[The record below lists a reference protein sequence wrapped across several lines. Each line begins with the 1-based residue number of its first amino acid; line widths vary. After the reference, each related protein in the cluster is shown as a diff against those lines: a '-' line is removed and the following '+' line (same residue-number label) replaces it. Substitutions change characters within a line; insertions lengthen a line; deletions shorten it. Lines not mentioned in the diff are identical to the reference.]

1 MFYVFPYLAQFLLRL
16 GVKYIIG
23 RVCFAHDEWR
33 NFAATAL
40 VFYYYFAE
48 DRVEYNFCN
57 GGGVGGWVPFWY
69 SAALAFFT
77 HDLAEIIF
85 TRDAEREESAF
96 FIKTLSERLAGMLS
110 AAPLRTPL
118 KRVA

>member
-1 MFYVFPYLAQFLLRL
+1 MKDKQWRRGCKQKGSELNAFCGVAATRYLRARDVWRMFYVFPYLAQFLLRL

-57 GGGVGGWVPFWY
+57 GGGVGGWVPF
-69 SAALAFFT
+69 
-77 HDLAEIIF
+77 
-85 TRDAEREESAF
+85 
-96 FIKTLSERLAGMLS
+96 
-110 AAPLRTPL
+110 
-118 KRVA
+118 